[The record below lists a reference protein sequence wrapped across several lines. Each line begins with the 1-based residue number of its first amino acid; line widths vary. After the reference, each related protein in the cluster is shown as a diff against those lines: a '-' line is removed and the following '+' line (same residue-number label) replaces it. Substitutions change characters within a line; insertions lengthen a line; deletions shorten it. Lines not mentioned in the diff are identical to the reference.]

1 MPKSSELC
9 DCGHSYKQHRSKGGE
24 CLVMDYK
31 GIDTEATGEKG
42 ETAIVDNGT
51 ICGCEKFHSRRAKV
65 KVSKK

>member
-1 MPKSSELC
+1 
-9 DCGHSYKQHRSKGGE
+9 
-24 CLVMDYK
+24 MDYK